1 MARTSRRMTRL
12 VPMLVVGLLVVLN
25 VLVQGMGFMGM
36 GFKTPENA
44 LWPGPVMPD
53 KQLALPDP
61 ATARV
66 VAQPTAP
73 AAEKPPEPKIE
84 PKPEP
89 KIEPKPEPKIE
100 PKPEPKIEPKPEP
113 KIEPKPEPKPPKPPA
128 APASVP
134 GEQFMVQV
142 GSFALNMGVD
152 SLVEQLTRVGL
163 TPRVE
168 TVQEK
173 TSLNTVQ
180 VGPFAR
186 LDQAKEAEAKLKA
199 GGITARVEESWEGYV
214 MVLGKSLLLGHAMEE
229 LERIKALGA
238 VPARLV
244 KVESDLT
251 VRKVLLGPYE
261 SKERARKM
269 SARVAELGIASPVI
283 KTWPL
288 SNALP

>member
-1 MARTSRRMTRL
+1 MTRL
-12 VPMLVVGLLVVLN
+12 VPMLVVGLLVVMN
-25 VLVQGMGFMGM
+25 VLIQGMGFMGM
-36 GFKTPENA
+36 GFKTPEDA
-44 LWPGPVMPD
+44 IWTGPVMPE
-53 KQLALPDP
+53 KRLALPDA

-66 VAQPTAP
+66 VVQANVTPTV
-73 AAEKPPEPKIE
+73 ESKPPE

-89 KIEPKPEPKIE
+89 KSEPKPEPKS
-100 PKPEPKIEPKPEP
+100 
-113 KIEPKPEPKPPKPPA
+113 EPKPEPKPEPPKAPPA
-128 APASVP
+128 PLPSAPVGHA
-134 GEQFMVQV
+134 GERYMVQV

-180 VGPFAR
+180 VGPFSR
-186 LDQAKEAEAKLKA
+186 LDAAKEAEAKLKA

-214 MVLGKSLLLGHAMEE
+214 IVLGKSLLLGHAMDE

-238 VPARLV
+238 TPVRLV
-244 KVESDLT
+244 KMESDLT

-261 SKERARKM
+261 SKDRALKM
-269 SARVAELGIASPVI
+269 SAKVAELGIASPMI

-288 SNALP
+288 TNALP

>member
-1 MARTSRRMTRL
+1 PKA
-12 VPMLVVGLLVVLN
+12 P
-25 VLVQGMGFMGM
+25 
-36 GFKTPENA
+36 
-44 LWPGPVMPD
+44 
-53 KQLALPDP
+53 LAAIPS
-61 ATARV
+61 
-66 VAQPTAP
+66 AP
-73 AAEKPPEPKIE
+73 AR
-84 PKPEP
+84 
-89 KIEPKPEPKIE
+89 
-100 PKPEPKIEPKPEP
+100 
-113 KIEPKPEPKPPKPPA
+113 
-128 APASVP
+128 SG

-142 GSFALNMGVD
+142 GSFALNMGID
-152 SLVEQLTRVGL
+152 SLVEQLTKVGL

-173 TSLNTVQ
+173 TSLNSVQ

-199 GGITARVEESWEGYV
+199 GGIKARVEESWEGYV
-214 MVLGKSLLLGHAMEE
+214 IVLSKSLLLGHAMEE

-238 VPARLV
+238 TPARLV

-261 SKERARKM
+261 SKDRALKM
-269 SARVAELGIASPVI
+269 SARVAELGIASPVL